1 MTVTVEELY
10 QQAQQ
15 LSTNERRR
23 LALLLVE
30 LPAPASSES
39 SLGEQL
45 RAIRARIVAS
55 GEPLLDEEALAV
67 EVAER
72 RGER

>member
-15 LSTNERRR
+15 LSAEERRC

-30 LPAPASSES
+30 LPASVSPEPT
-39 SLGEQL
+39 LGERL
-45 RAIRARIVAS
+45 RTIRARIVAS
-55 GEPLLDEEALAV
+55 GAPLLNEAGLAG
-67 EVAER
+67 EVTER
-72 RGER
+72 RGQR